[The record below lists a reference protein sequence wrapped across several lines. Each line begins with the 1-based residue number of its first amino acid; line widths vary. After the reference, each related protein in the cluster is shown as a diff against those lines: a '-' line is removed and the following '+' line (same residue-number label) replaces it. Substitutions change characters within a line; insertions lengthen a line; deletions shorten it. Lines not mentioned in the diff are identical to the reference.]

1 MALNSQLSTKNS
13 QRLRARVLAE
23 WRGLPE
29 TPFPKDTAKPVSET
43 LAKLMKGLGL
53 GERLNEEEVL
63 LAWHELVG
71 DFFAKHSSPQRL
83 KDGVLYVNVLQ
94 PTVHFELERVWKRD
108 ILVKLKKRFGARVV
122 RDMRFRLG

>member
-1 MALNSQLSTKNS
+1 MKPEK
-13 QRLRARVLAE
+13 LRARVLAE

-29 TPFPKDTAKPVSET
+29 IPFSKDTSKPVGDLLS
-43 LAKLMKGLGL
+43 KLMKSLGL
-53 GERLNEEEVL
+53 SERLNEEEVL
-63 LAWHELVG
+63 LAWKELVG

-108 ILVKLKKRFGARVV
+108 ILAKLKKRFGTRVV
-122 RDMRFRLG
+122 RDMKFRLG